1 MGRKKA
7 VSGSDIKGWGLGLAP
22 EKKKKNNSEYKT
34 KAKDRVFSA
43 RQFYF

>member
-22 EKKKKNNSEYKT
+22 EKKKKK
-34 KAKDRVFSA
+34 
-43 RQFYF
+43 QL